1 MIAAE
6 RLSYLLQGASLMF
19 FIFSSI
25 SLYKSPQPS
34 RLKKALSFVVAFF
47 AFGELKDLV
56 RVLPAVTESEYA
68 MRLLYSI
75 DMWTIGICAAYLVEL
90 VRPNWFTPCRAVRL
104 AVVFAILTLTY
115 AFTGNPIVT
124 AVNLVYVSLFV
135 LGMLIYFSYSVRRY
149 NRYIRDNYSNH
160 ERINLRWLH
169 SVLAVFLV
177 CIVVWTIYLFNHN
190 YYMKSIYY
198 VISLVAWIMLIARS
212 KEQIAVSM
220 TEDVEPTPQPK
231 APIAEEQPE
240 ATQVVK
246 NSDVPEVPAIAEQNE
261 VPTETAEGD
270 SWSISEE
277 MKAQLDELM
286 NEREIY
292 LNSHLTLSDLAAALG
307 TNRTYLS
314 NYLNREL
321 KVSFYDYINSH
332 RVKRACA
339 MITADPDV
347 AINDLAE
354 RCGFNSVSTFRR
366 SFSREVGLTC
376 GEYRQNVLFK

>member
-25 SLYKSPQPS
+25 SLYNSPQPS

-90 VRPNWFTPCRAVRL
+90 VRPNWFTPCRAVKL

-115 AFTGNPIVT
+115 AFTGNSIVT
-124 AVNLVYVSLFV
+124 TVNLVYVGIFV
-135 LGMLIYFSYSVRRY
+135 LGILIYFSYSVRRY

-169 SVLAVFLV
+169 SVVAVFVL

-198 VISLVAWIMLIARS
+198 VISLIAWIMLIARS
-212 KEQIAVSM
+212 KEQIAVTM
-220 TEDVEPTPQPK
+220 TKDAEPENKMPSTERQTTSIQAVENTDSTELKTQSEEPIED
-231 APIAEEQPE
+231 
-240 ATQVVK
+240 
-246 NSDVPEVPAIAEQNE
+246 S
-261 VPTETAEGD
+261 
-270 SWSISEE
+270 SSLSEE

-292 LNSHLTLSDLAAALG
+292 LNSHLTLSDLATELG

-321 KVSFYDYINSH
+321 KVSFYDYINSY

-339 MITADPDV
+339 MITADPDASV
-347 AINDLAE
+347 TDIAE

-366 SFSREVGLTC
+366 SFSREVGQTY
-376 GEYRQNVLFK
+376 GEYRQNALSK

>member
-1 MIAAE
+1 MFFVF
-6 RLSYLLQGASLMF
+6 ASL
-19 FIFSSI
+19 

-34 RLKKALSFVVAFF
+34 RLKKALSFLVAFF
-47 AFGELKDLV
+47 AFGELKDV
-56 RVLPAVTESEYA
+56 VCVIPAVTQSEYA
-68 MRLLYSI
+68 LRLLYSI

-90 VRPNWFTPCRAVRL
+90 VRPNWFTPCRAVKL

-240 ATQVVK
+240 AAQVVK
-246 NSDVPEVPAIAEQNE
+246 NSDAPEVPAIAEQNE

-321 KVSFYDYINSH
+321 KVSFYDYVNSH

-339 MITADPDV
+339 MITSDPDV
-347 AINDLAE
+347 SITDLAE

-376 GEYRQNVLFK
+376 GEYRQNVLSK